1 MARRPRLPAKPQPL
15 PADVRLMRTGA
26 SVLFAFALLAFV
38 GLVLTWAL
46 RAPLF
51 TLRGIRVEGEVA
63 RNSVTTIRANAMPK
77 LSGNFFSLDLAQAQE
92 AFQSVPWVRRAAV
105 QRVWP
110 NRLAVR
116 LEEHHVA
123 AWWHQ
128 EDGDDKL
135 VNVQGEVFEANP
147 GDVEDE
153 GLPVLQGPEGSSAS
167 MLAMYRRL
175 VPAFEAIDARIET
188 LAMSARGSWRAELD
202 SGAQVE
208 LGRGG
213 EAEVMARVQAFVG
226 TVPQLTARYERPL
239 AYADLRHADGYALRL
254 KGIGTA
260 TPAAA
265 AGKK

>member
-1 MARRPRLPAKPQPL
+1 
-15 PADVRLMRTGA
+15 
-26 SVLFAFALLAFV
+26 
-38 GLVLTWAL
+38 
-46 RAPLF
+46 
-51 TLRGIRVEGEVA
+51 
-63 RNSVTTIRANAMPK
+63 
-77 LSGNFFSLDLAQAQE
+77 
-92 AFQSVPWVRRAAV
+92 
-105 QRVWP
+105 
-110 NRLAVR
+110 
-116 LEEHHVA
+116 
-123 AWWHQ
+123 
-128 EDGDDKL
+128 
-135 VNVQGEVFEANP
+135 
-147 GDVEDE
+147 
-153 GLPVLQGPEGSSAS
+153 
-167 MLAMYRRL
+167 MYRRL

-260 TPAAA
+260 APAAA